1 MEFGFFNIIEIIGAL
16 AFFIYGMKIM
26 SDGIQRA
33 AGIHLRAV
41 LRSMTKNKYLGVLT
55 GFTTTAALQ
64 SSSATTVMTVS
75 FVNAGLITLKQ
86 SAGIMMGA
94 NIGTTITAWIISSEF
109 EISLHQLSLP
119 LIAIGV
125 ILFFRS
131 GGKVRYWGEFLIGFS
146 ILFLSISFLQQSVP
160 DINQHPEMLEWVK
173 QYSEYGILSS
183 LLFVFIG
190 ALVTIIL
197 QSSSAAMALTLA
209 MCIKGWMPF
218 ETAAAMVLGE
228 NIGTTITAEIASLVG
243 NSDARRSA
251 RIHSLFNLIGVT
263 WMILALPYFLQIV
276 AWFTMNILGE
286 SDPFTDVNG
295 VNYALSTFHTMF
307 NLANVLLLLPF
318 VGGLIYVA
326 TKTIRSNPDEDE
338 SVGLK
343 YIGTRIRTPEL
354 SIGEIRNE
362 ILRFVEIVS
371 DMNQLT
377 ENLLNTVE
385 KKKQKQLLKRI
396 KKHEKVTDRLEDEIV
411 DFITKLSRE
420 EMTADTSQMLRI
432 NVNVCSALEQMGDL
446 YYVISKEIQTKID
459 GKIWFTPEQRA
470 GINEMIAKM
479 DIALKQ
485 MYLNVEK
492 LDNPKKQLKIA
503 ESHEKEIDILERRLR
518 SENIKMMGQSETNIQ
533 SIMIYNNMVFSL
545 EKISDLILSVS
556 VYVLKK

>member
-33 AGIHLRAV
+33 AGTQLRSV

-86 SAGIMMGA
+86 SVGIMMGA

-131 GGKVRYWGEFLIGFS
+131 VGKARYWGEFLIGFS

-160 DINQHPEMLEWVK
+160 DINEHSELLEWVK
-173 QYSEYGILSS
+173 QYSEYGVLSS

-197 QSSSAAMALTLA
+197 QSSSAAMALTLT

-243 NSDARRSA
+243 NTDSRRSA
-251 RIHSLFNLIGVT
+251 RIHSLFNVIGVT
-263 WMILALPYFLQIV
+263 WMILILPYFLKIV
-276 AWFTMNILGE
+276 AWFTMNVLGE
-286 SDPFTDVNG
+286 SDPFTNIDG

-318 VGGLIYVA
+318 AGGLIYLA
-326 TKTIRSNPDEDE
+326 TKSIRSGDDEE
-338 SVGLK
+338 SIGLK

-354 SIGEIRNE
+354 SMGEIRNE
-362 ILRFVEIVS
+362 ILRFVGLVS
-371 DMNQLT
+371 DMNLLT
-377 ENLLNTVE
+377 EKLLNTVE
-385 KKKQKQLLKRI
+385 KKKQHALLKSL
-396 KKHEKVTDRLEDEIV
+396 KKHEKMTDRLEQEIV

-432 NVNVCSALEQMGDL
+432 NVNICSALEQMGDL
-446 YYVISKEIQTKID
+446 YYVISKEIQSKID
-459 GKIWFTPEQRA
+459 DKIWFTPEQRA
-470 GINEMIAKM
+470 GINQLIAKM
-479 DIALKQ
+479 KEPLKR
-485 MYLNVEK
+485 MYLNVEN
-492 LDNPKKQLKIA
+492 LDDPKAQFKIA
-503 ESHEKEIDILERRLR
+503 EAFEEEIDILERKLR
-518 SENIKMMGQSETNIQ
+518 SENIKMMGQSETNVQ
-533 SIMIYNNMVFSL
+533 SIMIYNNLVFSL
-545 EKISDLILSVS
+545 EKISNLILSVS
-556 VYVLKK
+556 AYLVKK

>member
-362 ILRFVEIVS
+362 ILRFVEIVG